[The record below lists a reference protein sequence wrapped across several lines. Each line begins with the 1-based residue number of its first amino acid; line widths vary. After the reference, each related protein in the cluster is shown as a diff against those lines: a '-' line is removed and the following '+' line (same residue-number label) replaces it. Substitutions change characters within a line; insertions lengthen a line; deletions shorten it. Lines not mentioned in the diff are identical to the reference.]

1 MSYGSTCNH
10 FDLCLELHINDSFQ
24 YRIKIN
30 FSCNIYCEKSPL
42 ALLDLVPSYIW
53 ACFTMWHSH
62 FHFSFSHQLPWRS
75 NPHDTYMTFLF
86 LHNKSHAWKF
96 SWKLQIR
103 ASWNLIYMASYLHA
117 ISCEAISHS
126 LLPDLRLNSFLSGI
140 TNHDQNTLKFDIRIH
155 FSTLLNVMCFHIHC
169 SSSFIFKPKKMIA
182 MFH

>member
-1 MSYGSTCNH
+1 MWK
-10 FDLCLELHINDSFQ
+10 E
-24 YRIKIN
+24 
-30 FSCNIYCEKSPL
+30 PW

-75 NPHDTYMTFLF
+75 NTHDTCMTFLF

-96 SWKLQIR
+96 SRKLQIR

-117 ISCEAISHS
+117 ISCRAISHS
-126 LLPDLRLNSFLSGI
+126 LLPDLRITFLFLNSFLSGI

-155 FSTLLNVMCFHIHC
+155 LSTLLNVMCFHIHC
-169 SSSFIFKPKKMIA
+169 SSSFFFKQKNYSCFISKHYIIDLKKNDKIRKTL
-182 MFH
+182 